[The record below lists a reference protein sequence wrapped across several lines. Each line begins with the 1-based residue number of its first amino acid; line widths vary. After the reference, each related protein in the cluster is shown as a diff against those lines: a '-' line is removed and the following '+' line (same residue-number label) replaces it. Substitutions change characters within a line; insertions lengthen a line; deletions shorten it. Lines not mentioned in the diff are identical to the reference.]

1 LNRRVVSIGEA
12 LQAIWASNLFDARWY
27 MDNYAD
33 VGALGIDPVHH
44 YIWLGRRLGRRPSE
58 GLPAGADLLELLSI
72 QLDGH
77 DSIAPHLGGGKEVAI
92 DQSNVDAESAKSTH
106 KAGPIGLSAQ
116 RVDWADDP
124 LSNVFDAEWYRRTY
138 ADALEP
144 GGDPWTHY
152 KTLGKA
158 NLLQPNEYLSPRW
171 YLSKYQ
177 DVAAAGV
184 DPVDHY
190 VRFGAIEGRSPGPL
204 FDRRFYSLQLA
215 QGLAK
220 ETDPLADFLS
230 QPDRSKFLVNAS
242 QIDEHELRINLG
254 CDEVLRP
261 TQIAIGIVVYRQ
273 KPEEMRA
280 AIRSAK
286 AALSVCGA
294 AVSGT
299 IFVFDNGGTVS
310 ESDLQGDAILMSNGR
325 NDGFGRSQNAMMSRA
340 FKEGADCYIGAN
352 PDGAFHPDAILHLLK
367 MNQRHKGQALIE
379 AVQFPEEHPK
389 FYHPVSLETE
399 WCSGACF
406 LMPQQVWDATGGF
419 DEKIFLYCED
429 VDLSW
434 SVRLCGFSTLC
445 CPTALFYHDV
455 SDREYS
461 PFIWKEMLI
470 AGRYLAHK
478 WGSDEF
484 RKFTEDRLISDEF
497 FSDTAELPPL
507 DPLICLD
514 KSNSIANFSH
524 HFSFARARW

>member
-1 LNRRVVSIGEA
+1 MNRRVVSISEA
-12 LQAIWASNLFDARWY
+12 VQTVWASNLFDARWY
-27 MDNYAD
+27 VDNYAD

-58 GLPAGADLLELLSI
+58 VLPAGVDLLELLSI
-72 QLDGH
+72 QLDEH
-77 DSIAPHLGGGKEVAI
+77 DSIAPQLGGCRVIAI
-92 DQSNVDAESAKSTH
+92 DQSNVAAESAKSKH
-106 KAGPIGLSAQ
+106 KAEPIGPSVQ
-116 RVDWADDP
+116 RVDPTDDP
-124 LSNVFDAEWYRRTY
+124 SITVFDAEWYLRTY
-138 ADALEP
+138 ADAQESA
-144 GGDPWTHY
+144 GDPWAHY
-152 KTLGKA
+152 NTVGKA
-158 NLLQPNEYLSPRW
+158 ELRQPNEYLSPRW
-171 YLSKYQ
+171 YLSKYE

-204 FDRRFYSLQLA
+204 FDRRFYLMQLT

-220 ETDPLADFLS
+220 GADPLADFLS

-242 QIDEHELRINLG
+242 QIDEKELRKSLG

-310 ESDLQGDAILMSNGR
+310 PSDLQGDAILMSNGR

-340 FKEGADCYIGAN
+340 FNEGADCYIGAN

-367 MNQRHKGQALIE
+367 MNQRHNGQALIE

-419 DEKIFLYCED
+419 DENIFLYCED

-434 SVRLCGFSTLC
+434 SVRLCGFRTLC

-461 PFIWKEMLI
+461 SFIWKEMLI

-478 WGSDEF
+478 WGSEDF
-484 RKFTEDRLISDEF
+484 RNFTEERLISDKF
-497 FSDTAELPPL
+497 FSSIAEMPPL
-507 DPLICLD
+507 GPLICLGGD
-514 KSNSIANFSH
+514 HSIANFAH

>member
-1 LNRRVVSIGEA
+1 M
-12 LQAIWASNLFDARWY
+12 FDARWY
-27 MDNYAD
+27 IDNYAD
-33 VGALGIDPVHH
+33 VSALGVDPIHH

-58 GLPAGADLLELLSI
+58 GLPAGADLLALLSI
-72 QLDGH
+72 QLDANE
-77 DSIAPHLGGGKEVAI
+77 SIVPELGARNRVSI
-92 DQSNVDAESAKSTH
+92 DRPKVTSESAEPTENAES
-106 KAGPIGLSAQ
+106 IGLTSQ
-116 RVDWADDP
+116 RNELPDDP
-124 LSNVFDAEWYRRTY
+124 VWSVFDAEWYLKTY
-138 ADALEP
+138 ADVVAP

-152 KTLGKA
+152 KTKGKA
-158 NLLQPNEYLSPRW
+158 ELLQPNEYLSPRW
-171 YLSKYQ
+171 YLSKYE
-177 DVAAAGV
+177 DIATAGV

-190 VRFGAIEGRSPGPL
+190 VKYGAGEGRSPGPL
-204 FDRRFYSLQLA
+204 FDRRFYVLQLP

-220 ETDPLADFLS
+220 GVDPLAHFLS

-242 QIDEHELRINLG
+242 QIDEQGLQMNLG
-254 CDEVLRP
+254 SYEVLRP
-261 TQIAIGIVVYRQ
+261 TKVSVGIVVYKQ

-286 AALSVCGA
+286 VALSTCGA

-310 ESDLQGDAILMSNGR
+310 EGDLQGNAVLMSNGR

-340 FKEGADCYIGAN
+340 FNEGADCYIGAN

-367 MNQRHKGQALIE
+367 MSQRQNGRALIE

-406 LMPQQVWDATGGF
+406 LIPRQVWEVSGGF
-419 DEKIFLYCED
+419 DENIFLYCED

-434 SVRLCGFSTLC
+434 TVRRCGFSTLC
-445 CPTALFYHDV
+445 CPIALFYHDV

-461 PFIWKEMLI
+461 HFIWKEMLI

-478 WGSDEF
+478 WGSEEF
-484 RKFTEDRLISDEF
+484 QNFTEDRLISDKF
-497 FSDTAELPPL
+497 FSSSVEFPPL
-507 DPLICLD
+507 EPSIRL
-514 KSNSIANFSH
+514 KEKNSIANFAH